1 MNSTNQPQTTQ
12 LRIWQQN
19 LNSSKTAQLSLLEG
33 PKSTQWDILALQ
45 EPYIDPRKNTT
56 STRRFHVVY
65 P

>member
-1 MNSTNQPQTTQ
+1 TQ

-19 LNSSKTAQLSLLEG
+19 LNTSRIVQLSLLNSRVA
-33 PKSTQWDILALQ
+33 KDWDIVALQ
-45 EPYIDPRKNTT
+45 EPYINPMKNTT